1 MLLGIRTWLFA
12 ITILL
17 LAEDF
22 QYLLEVGNAFS
33 KHAVTVEM
41 ADYESDNGEE
51 EEGKKESEEKS
62 EKKEKDD
69 DNNNWPE
76 LLACHIFRSTLSS
89 ITCVPSLLISV
100 AGDLESPPPEH

>member
-22 QYLLEVGNAFS
+22 QYLLEIGSVFS
-33 KHAVTVEM
+33 KQAVTIEM
-41 ADYESDNGEE
+41 ADYQSDNEE
-51 EEGKKESEEKS
+51 DEESKKESEEKS

-76 LLACHIFRSTLSS
+76 LLACHIFCSTLSS
-89 ITCVPSLLISV
+89 INCAPSLLISV
-100 AGDLESPPPEH
+100 AGDMESPPPEI